1 MNYILYKYK
10 YFFSPRAWDQGTL
23 DFYPAASQFF
33 SALKQHHW
41 LWIQQ
46 VLCFITSMFVS
57 MFQWWQLDII
67 WTNYSR
73 SYPLLISL
81 WRSNGFTFLCT
92 KSHAYPRTCSL
103 NNVCSDPWEP
113 QVPRAGREGTSEDS
127 LHAHGA
133 HLCSLLQPPLTPQ
146 WAPNIPTLHVDIWL
160 LLTHSNYLSEIPKCL
175 TVQPAQSR
183 RAAAPQTSH
192 RKLSIPSFPISTPTW
207 MKLFNITPKQ
217 SIGKQ
222 GWKGRFLLITKTTTR
237 GEKVDFSFKS
247 FCMKGNSVKGEHCCH
262 RKFIVMQ
269 DFNTRFTFK
278 ILQVWKSLSLHLN
291 PSTSGLTP
299 WIIV

>member
-1 MNYILYKYK
+1 MG
-10 YFFSPRAWDQGTL
+10 SR
-23 DFYPAASQFF
+23 YPGFLPSSFTVFQCTEAASLIMNSASHVFYYFDVCLHVPVMTAGHYLDKLQQKLSPSYLPVKEQWLHF
-33 SALKQHHW
+33 SVYK
-41 LWIQQ
+41 IP
-46 VLCFITSMFVS
+46 CIPTDM
-57 MFQWWQLDII
+57 
-67 WTNYSR
+67 
-73 SYPLLISL
+73 
-81 WRSNGFTFLCT
+81 
-92 KSHAYPRTCSL
+92 
-103 NNVCSDPWEP
+103 CSDPWEP
-113 QVPRAGREGTSEDS
+113 QVPRAGQEGMSEDS